1 MKEHIIC
8 HNEQPLLGTS
18 KKIRKYKERAKRVED
33 SINEIL
39 KIAAEKG
46 LSYGQAV
53 AEFEKLK
60 EKNHETLA

>member
-39 KIAAEKG
+39 KIASDDG
-46 LSYGQAV
+46 ISYGKAV
-53 AEFEKLK
+53 EKLNGGK
-60 EKNHETLA
+60 TNEQNKT